1 MAILNR
7 NIITAD
13 LFTPRKRLPDGS
25 VQWQIA
31 PIVHWGPHGIGKT
44 EMGEAL
50 GRELGFDYIHT
61 IIPSNCDP
69 GDIGGVPMLVEGQG
83 YFRRTP
89 PEWAFRANEAERA
102 LIVIDECGDAE
113 RSIQAPLQQVINERR
128 VGDLHLNGNVRF
140 LLFGNPVGIST
151 NGYEWSMP
159 MANRA
164 GHVDIV
170 YGEEELDAWR
180 AWTLAGGGMQS
191 PAKPMDAAALEAR
204 VIAEYGPA
212 YAQAAAMAS
221 GFVGAVRRLLVLP
234 DKSSAEASRAH
245 ATPRTMTMATAAMT
259 AGILHNL
266 DESDRDELVE
276 MFIGEAMATTF
287 ADWRS
292 KNELPPLE
300 DVLDGKLKW
309 KPDSARPDLSMAVFD
324 GGSALVTQGTK
335 DKNLA
340 KARAEKLW
348 ELIWPVCKDEPDVV
362 WMASQNLSTGGFR
375 RIGKARQVMGELRE
389 TYNILSDMDGAA

>member
-1 MAILNR
+1 MAILNKA
-7 NIITAD
+7 IITAD
-13 LFTPRKRLPDGS
+13 LFTPRKRLVNGS

-31 PIVHWGPHGIGKT
+31 PIVHWGAHGIGKT
-44 EMGEAL
+44 EIGEAL
-50 GRELGFDYIHT
+50 GRSLGFDYIHT

-69 GDIGGVPMLVEGQG
+69 GDIGGVPFLHPSGK
-83 YFRRTP
+83 YFTRTP
-89 PEWAFRANEAERA
+89 AEWAFKANEAERA

-128 VGDLHLNGNVRF
+128 VGDLHLGGHVRF
-140 LLFGNPVGIST
+140 LLFGNPVEIST
-151 NGYEWSMP
+151 NGYDWSMP

-164 GHVDIV
+164 GHVDVV
-170 YGEEELDAWR
+170 YGDEELDAWR
-180 AWTLAGGGMQS
+180 AWTLAGGGMQEA
-191 PAKPMDAAALEAR
+191 PKPMDAAALEAR
-204 VIAEYGPA
+204 VLAEYGPA
-212 YAQAAAMAS
+212 YAQAAAMSS
-221 GFVGAVRRLLVLP
+221 GFVGAVRKLLVIP
-234 DKSSAEASRAH
+234 DKNAPEASRAH

-276 MFIGEAMATTF
+276 MFIGETMATAF

-300 DVLDGKLKW
+300 DVLDGKVKW
-309 KPDSARPDLSMAVFD
+309 KHDAARPDLSMAVFD
-324 GGSALVTQGTK
+324 GGSSLVTQGTK
-335 DKNLA
+335 DTKLA

-348 ELIWPVCKDEPDVV
+348 DLIWPVCKDEPDIV

-375 RIGKARQVMGELRE
+375 RIGKARQVMGELRD
-389 TYNILSDMDGAA
+389 TYNILSDMDAA